1 MSLKIGQ
8 TAPDFT
14 LPSTSGK
21 DLSLSR
27 DLKDTAC
34 ILFFYPKDFTRV
46 CTAEACGF
54 RDNMEVFNTLDI
66 PVLGV
71 SRDDIS
77 THLRFKKALEIPYD
91 LLSDEDG
98 KICKAYDAL
107 VPLLTIP
114 KRVTYL
120 LDREHTVKA
129 VYQGMFDAGKHIQAM
144 ILSLKEDQ

>member
-77 THLRFKKALEIPYD
+77 THLRFKKTLKIPYD

-98 KICKAYDAL
+98 KICNAYDAL
-107 VPLLTIP
+107 VPLLKIP

-120 LDREHTVKA
+120 LDRDHTVKT

-144 ILSLKEDQ
+144 ILSLK